1 MSLHE
6 QIRERLTD
14 MAMEGSVKASPEARR
29 LINSVDDEVDYL
41 AEHTLAVARAI
52 AEGSTGEHGVRVSLT
67 TRFEVPDEEGEVDI
81 LAIETEV
88 DADGARFWLSLE

>member
-1 MSLHE
+1 MNLQE
-6 QIRERLTD
+6 QVRERLAA

-52 AEGSTGEHGVRVSLT
+52 AEGSTGEHDVRVSIT
-67 TRFEVPDEEGEVDI
+67 TRFVVPDEGDVDI
-81 LAIETEV
+81 LAVETEV
-88 DADGARFWLSLE
+88 DAEGARFWLSLE